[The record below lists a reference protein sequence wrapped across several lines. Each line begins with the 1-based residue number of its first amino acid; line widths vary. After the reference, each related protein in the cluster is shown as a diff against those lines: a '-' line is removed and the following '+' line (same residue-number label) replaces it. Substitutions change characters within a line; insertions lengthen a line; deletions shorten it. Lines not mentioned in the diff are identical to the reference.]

1 MINEVGQF
9 FSLNIYFFQKK
20 YYKKQKSTF
29 FCSFCTDFQVYQQ
42 LVEKTKSTP
51 GARVENNKFCVSV
64 HFRCVDEKVHTWVIN
79 CCQENF

>member
-29 FCSFCTDFQVYQQ
+29 FCSLCTDFQVYQQ